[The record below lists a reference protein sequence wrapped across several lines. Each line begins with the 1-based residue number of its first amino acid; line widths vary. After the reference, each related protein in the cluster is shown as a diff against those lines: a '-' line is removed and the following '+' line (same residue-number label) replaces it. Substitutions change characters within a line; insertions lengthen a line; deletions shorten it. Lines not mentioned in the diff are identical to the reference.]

1 MFPKKPYLFFRPSLL
16 VLTSTMLTVPLF
28 AEKKAEKKEDVKPS
42 GELIG
47 TEWAGDTLLGSP
59 VAISM
64 DNHGRAYVAQTR
76 RRKESEQD
84 IRSHGAWVVPT
95 LSFESVE
102 DRRKF
107 YEKELSS
114 DRSASNK
121 WLKDRNG
128 DGISD
133 LKDLGVLSELVLRV
147 EDKSGRGTADTRTVF
162 VDGLNDVMTGVAAGV
177 LWFDGNV
184 YLTAI
189 PSVWKFSDQ
198 RTPGAADVKK
208 RKC

>member
-1 MFPKKPYLFFRPSLL
+1 MFHKTPRLVFRPSLL
-16 VLTSTMLTVPLF
+16 VLTSTLLASPLF
-28 AEKKAEKKEDVKPS
+28 AQKREAKKSDVKPS

-64 DNHGRAYVAQTR
+64 DHRGRAYVVQTT
-76 RRKESEQD
+76 RRKESELD

-133 LKDLGVLSELVLRV
+133 LKDLGVSSELVLRI
-147 EDKSGRGTADTRTVF
+147 EDTSGRGTADTRTVF

-198 RTPGAADVKK
+198 RQPGAAARD
-208 RKC
+208 